1 MKHFLDHLYLL
12 FSHYGGT
19 GLLVLGA
26 LDSSFLFLP
35 LGNDLL
41 VIALSARKHTLIPYY
56 AVMAAAGSV
65 LGCATLDMLFRKGG
79 EKELEKHVSPNRL
92 KYLRRRI
99 NKDAAWALAFASLMP
114 PPFPFTPFVAG
125 AAALQYPRRKLLSV
139 IGVARLA
146 RFSIEGVLAIFIGKK
161 LLRVA
166 GSPAFEYA
174 VGALIVIC
182 LVGSVFSVYRWLRQ
196 SKRPKRA
203 DGSEARS

>member
-12 FSHYGGT
+12 FSHYGGP

-41 VIALSARKHTLIPYY
+41 VIALSARKHILIPYY

-65 LGCATLDMLFRKGG
+65 LGCATLDVLFRKGG
-79 EKELEKHVSPNRL
+79 EKELEKHVSPKRL
-92 KYLRRRI
+92 KYLRQRI

-146 RFSIEGVLAIFIGKK
+146 RFSIEGILAIFVGKK

-166 GSPAFEYA
+166 GSPPFEDA

-182 LVGSVFSVYRWLRQ
+182 VVGSVFSVYRWLKQ
-196 SKRPKRA
+196 SKRPKGA